1 MHKVLYPIVVYL
13 IPLILI
19 SVLNLRMLSYIASSR
34 VQSVGHKRRM
44 AKERRSVML
53 LIAIVLTFFTCH
65 TGKHDA
71 GWVLLATQD
80 LMLTIKGAKA
90 ATCMNLGGLVIRF
103 VDHEAYGNMPC
114 FVFSKDFVNF
124 LFNINSF
131 SNPMV
136 RQQGQMPSYSMT
148 FQLYFFFT
156 KQFKDLR
163 VRTEASRYTG
173 PPSTPCLDE
182 LDVVTYWFS
191 LATSRC

>member
-1 MHKVLYPIVVYL
+1 VYL

-65 TGKHDA
+65 TGKHDIGKA
-71 GWVLLATQD
+71 RWVLLAIEGLLLAIRFD
-80 LMLTIKGAKA
+80 KA
-90 ATCMNLGGLVIRF
+90 ATCINLGGLVIRF

-136 RQQGQMPSYSMT
+136 R
-148 FQLYFFFT
+148 
-156 KQFKDLR
+156 
-163 VRTEASRYTG
+163 
-173 PPSTPCLDE
+173 
-182 LDVVTYWFS
+182 
-191 LATSRC
+191 